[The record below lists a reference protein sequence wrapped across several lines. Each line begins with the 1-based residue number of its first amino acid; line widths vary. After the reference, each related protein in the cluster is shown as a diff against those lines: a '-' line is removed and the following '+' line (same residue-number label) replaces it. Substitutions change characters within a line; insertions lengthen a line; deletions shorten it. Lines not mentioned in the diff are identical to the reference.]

1 MPEIVVA
8 ERFCGPSE
16 SGNGG
21 YTCGLVAAFID
32 GPAQVTLR
40 KPPPLDRPL
49 TIQVNPDATVS
60 LLDRDVG
67 RALGKRVV
75 AQCVNEVER
84 FVHSVDK
91 EPAAHC
97 PSRRWLACEEPQE
110 LGDRIARPRPAA
122 RKWTGQRAGKALEE
136 RTVEVIRAAVGNAG
150 GEAMLGTRCAR
161 REMRPETQTDQRNTR
176 GVDVGAR
183 ERVVEY
189 RGMTFS
195 QSARMTRPRS
205 IRAAPWPGPSNANTL

>member
-1 MPEIVVA
+1 MVVCA
-8 ERFCGPSE
+8 LG
-16 SGNGG
+16 
-21 YTCGLVAAFID
+21 TCEVNVGRLAGHGVD
-32 GPAQVTLR
+32 KLGCRGTDVVTLGVTDPR
-40 KPPPLDRPL
+40 R
-49 TIQVNPDATVS
+49 AS
-60 LLDRDVG
+60 DVG
-67 RALGKRVV
+67 RALGKREV

-84 FVHSVDK
+84 LVHSVDE

-97 PSRRWLACEEPQE
+97 PSRRWLACEELQE

-122 RKWTGQRAGKALEE
+122 RKWTGQRAGQALEE
-136 RTVEVIRAAVGNAG
+136 RTVEVVRAAVGNAG

-189 RGMTFS
+189 RGDDVLPVGAHDES
-195 QSARMTRPRS
+195 RS